1 MFFNK
6 SVVISLFLTLFLSAC
21 GGDDGFALNGNESS
35 SGGSETTATSDSA
48 GDGNDTVKIGN
59 GSGTGF
65 ISGVIATSS
74 SDLAAG
80 ATTTLSINLVDGD
93 DAPYIDAASIQFSSS
108 CTSLGLASFETDT
121 VSTSGGL
128 ASVVYTASGCTGTD
142 IVTATTTI
150 SGTDIVASV
159 NLTIAIDT
167 VLALQFVSN
176 SEDNLSIK
184 GTGGVE
190 VSVVTF
196 RLVGALG
203 APIIGD
209 TVEFSLNPSSGG
221 VSLAADTS
229 SDVSDSNGEVTTVLR
244 SGTAAGSVVVVASHS
259 GTGVTGTSEGISI
272 STGVPIA
279 DRFSLSVSD
288 FAPADAFDTNGIE
301 VELGI
306 IASDQFGNPLPD
318 GTSVSFVSPEAGQVP
333 SSCQI
338 SSGACSVTWKSAD
351 VRPSD
356 GQLSVVAFMNG
367 AEAFNDTNGNN
378 IFDSKDVGGFTDLA
392 ELCVD
397 TDSSGTCDPLAG
409 DFFVDANLNGVRD
422 VGDEEWNGPCLS
434 ALDEEPILDNLNAT
448 AICNTPE
455 SVTVSQVAT
464 LFMST
469 NTAQIISTGT
479 FPAFGSTITLND
491 DGAAFLKAGWVLPI
505 TDSDF
510 ETEPTIIDHSTIAD
524 GDTTNDIHE
533 FTGMIVADS
542 NGNPLPTGTKI
553 TFTDPDG
560 AFNFNGSAT
569 VTVEDQAPTGP
580 FGVSII
586 TNGIETPGGG
596 RLIMTIDFPNE
607 DGHDEEF
614 KWTTID

>member
-6 SVVISLFLTLFLSAC
+6 SVVLSLFLTLLLSAC

-35 SGGSETTATSDSA
+35 SGGSETTETTETTDSA

-59 GSGTGF
+59 GNGTGF
-65 ISGVIATSS
+65 ISGVIATTS

-93 DAPYIDAASIQFSSS
+93 NAPYIDASSIKFSSS
-108 CTSLGLASFETDT
+108 CTSLGLASFESDT
-121 VSTSGGL
+121 VATSGGL
-128 ASVVYTASGCTGTD
+128 ASVVYTAAGCTGTD
-142 IVTATTTI
+142 IVTATTSI

-159 NLTIAIDT
+159 NLTIAADT
-167 VLALQFVSN
+167 VLALQFISN

-203 APIIGD
+203 APIIGE
-209 TVEFSLNPSSGG
+209 TVDFTLNPSSGG
-221 VSLAADTS
+221 VSLAPDTE
-229 SDVSDSNGEVTTVLR
+229 SDVSNSSGEVTTVLR
-244 SGTAAGSVVVVASHS
+244 SGTAAGSVIVVATHS
-259 GTGVTGTSEGISI
+259 GSGVTGASEGISI
-272 STGVPIA
+272 STGIPTS

-288 FAPADAFDTNGIE
+288 FAPADAFDTDGIE
-301 VELGI
+301 VELSI

-351 VRPSD
+351 VRPAD

-378 IFDSKDVGGFTDLA
+378 IFDTGDVGGFTDLA

-397 TDSSGTCDPLAG
+397 IDASGTCDPLTG
-409 DFFVDANLNGVRD
+409 DFFVDANLNGVSD
-422 VGDEEWNGPCLS
+422 AADGNWNGPCLS
-434 ALDEEPILDNLNAT
+434 ALNEEPILDNLNAT

-455 SVTVSQVAT
+455 SVTVSRVAT

-491 DGAAFLKAGWVLPI
+491 DLTG
-505 TDSDF
+505 TD
-510 ETEPTIIDHSTIAD
+510 PSTIGD

-586 TNGIETPGGG
+586 TNGIATPGGG

>member
-80 ATTTLSINLVDGD
+80 ATTMLSINLVDGD

-108 CTSLGLASFETDT
+108 CTSLGLASFESDI
-121 VSTSGGL
+121 VATSGGL

-142 IVTATTTI
+142 TVTATTTI

-159 NLTIAIDT
+159 NLTIAADT

-203 APIIGD
+203 APIIGE
-209 TVEFSLNPSSGG
+209 TVDFTLNPSSGG
-221 VSLAADTS
+221 VSLAPDTE
-229 SDVSDSNGEVTTVLR
+229 SDVSNSNGEVITVLR
-244 SGTAAGSVVVVASHS
+244 SGTAAGSVIVVASHDGS
-259 GTGVTGTSEGISI
+259 GVTGASEGISI
-272 STGVPIA
+272 STGIPIA

-288 FAPADAFDTNGIE
+288 FAPADAFDKDGIE
-301 VELGI
+301 VELSV

-338 SSGACSVTWKSAD
+338 SSGACSVDWRSAD
-351 VRPSD
+351 LRPVD
-356 GQLSVVAFMNG
+356 GKVSVIAFMNG
-367 AEAFNDTNGNN
+367 AEAFDDTNGNN
-378 IFDSKDVGGFTDLA
+378 IFDTGDVGGFSDLS

-397 TDSSGTCDPLAG
+397 TDASGTCDPLTG

-422 VGDEEWNGPCLS
+422 AADGNWNGPCLS
-434 ALDEEPILDNLNAT
+434 ALDEDPILANLNAT

-455 SVTVSQVAT
+455 SVTVSRVAILT
-464 LFMST
+464 MST
-469 NTAQIISTGT
+469 NTAQIISYGT
-479 FPAFGSTITLND
+479 FPRDGNTIILND
-491 DGAAFLKAGWVLPI
+491 DTG
-505 TDSDF
+505 TDLTADTSG
-510 ETEPTIIDHSTIAD
+510 D
-524 GDTTNDIHE
+524 GDTTNDIHA
-533 FTGMIVADS
+533 FTGMIVGDS
-542 NGNPLPTGTKI
+542 NGNALPTGTKI

-560 AFNFNGSAT
+560 AFNFSGSAT
-569 VTVEDQAPTGP
+569 VTVEDQSPTGP

-607 DGHDEEF
+607 GGHDEEF